1 MSKMFFCASASFQC
15 ILLRCFA
22 LREILKKLVF
32 SWRSRQQKTLATLR
46 HALTPTQ
53 RDGEQ
58 NDCENEKR
66 SGHLPSSQQI
76 IQPSTSHAQRCGC
89 VRDFPP

>member
-22 LREILKKLVF
+22 LREILKKLVV

-46 HALTPTQ
+46 HALAPTQ

-58 NDCENEKR
+58 NDCGNQKR
-66 SGHLPSSQQI
+66 SGDLPSSQ
-76 IQPSTSHAQRCGC
+76 
-89 VRDFPP
+89 